1 MRRLIGAALIIASG
15 ACSSSSSISPDLSTI
30 NVRVFDD
37 AGGPV
42 NRTRIIV
49 TMGSDRI
56 EELTNAKGLAS
67 VMVANA
73 GEYSVR
79 VVPRIGYAGGATLI
93 QKSVTV
99 NTGTAD
105 VAFHLSRDGV
115 SQATP
120 PAPYTP
126 SQYWW

>member
-1 MRRLIGAALIIASG
+1 MRLLIGAAMIVAALG
-15 ACSSSSSISPDLSTI
+15 CSSSDSVSPDISTI

-67 VMVANA
+67 IRVENA

-79 VVPRIGYAGGATLI
+79 VLPRIGYAGGSGLI

-99 NTGTAD
+99 NTGSFD
-105 VAFHLSRDGV
+105 VAFHLSRDGMT
-115 SQATP
+115 QAQPGT
-120 PAPYTP
+120 PYTP
-126 SQYWW
+126 TQTWW

>member
-1 MRRLIGAALIIASG
+1 MRVLIGAAMVLAALG
-15 ACSSSSSISPDLSTI
+15 CSSSSSVSPDISTI

-49 TMGSDRI
+49 TMGSERV

-67 VMVANA
+67 VRVENA
-73 GEYSVR
+73 GEYFVR
-79 VVPRIGYAGGATLI
+79 VVPRAGYAGGSTLI
-93 QKSVTV
+93 QKSVIV
-99 NTGTAD
+99 NAGSSD
-105 VAFHLSRDGV
+105 VAFHLSRDGM
-115 SQATP
+115 SQANP

-126 SQYWW
+126 PQIWW